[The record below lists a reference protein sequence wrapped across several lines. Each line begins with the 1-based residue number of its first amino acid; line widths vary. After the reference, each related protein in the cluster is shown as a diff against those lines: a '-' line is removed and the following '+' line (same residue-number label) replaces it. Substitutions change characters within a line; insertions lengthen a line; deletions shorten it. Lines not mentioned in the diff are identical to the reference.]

1 MKLQLKSSIRCV
13 IRSLCI
19 AALALTAIAEPPP
32 IRDLLGRMPM
42 DARQITSSYDASV
55 LPILVELLDD
65 RDMARYLVNVVSA
78 IGFVGGE
85 AGVDVLIDYFENRF
99 SGEVDTYRYHALRNV
114 PLALGSAAARG
125 SDKALTYLLN
135 HLRPSDWRR
144 KPPAWSH
151 GHSVGDPLYRT
162 LCVDVWLG
170 LVTSGRPEARAG
182 LVNLQNENDPDVVA
196 MRKAIPWTGTLVE
209 TFDAALA
216 DRSARAAKRLEEQV
230 LPPDPTPP
238 SPTPEQRA
246 AALRAAGAAE
256 LNWDGDRPASSRPLR
271 HALSASEAAALR
283 PVALA
288 EFERISTAAM
298 EQGFVQVVNDLA
310 DNAAPIRP
318 FIDGE
323 PRGPIPGSDR
333 RVDSTDYDAGLAQ
346 ALDILSAAR
355 ARGLQYG
362 EAMAYQFEDGRLAV
376 IAPLVG
382 TEEIR
387 AARLPRGAP
396 TVTISDSG
404 GFQVYMVR
412 YEGRWYWNPFGW

>member
-1 MKLQLKSSIRCV
+1 MKLRTINAILQLTLGLSI
-13 IRSLCI
+13 
-19 AALALTAIAEPPP
+19 AGLTLSVMAEPPP
-32 IRDLLGRMPM
+32 IRDVLRRMPT
-42 DARQITSSYDASV
+42 DLRAITTSYDSTV

-65 RDMARYLVNVVSA
+65 PDMARYWGNVVAA
-78 IGFVGGE
+78 IGILGGE
-85 AGVDVLIDYFENRF
+85 PGVDILIDYFENRF
-99 SGEVDTYRYHALRNV
+99 TGEVGIYHFHALHRV

-125 SDKALTYLLN
+125 SDKALTYLLD

-144 KPPAWSH
+144 RPLAWSH
-151 GHSVGDPLYRT
+151 GHSAGDLHYRA
-162 LCVDVWLG
+162 LCVRVWLG

-196 MRKAIPWTGTLVE
+196 MRKAMPWTGKFVE
-209 TFDAALA
+209 MFDAALA
-216 DRSARAAKRLEEQV
+216 DRGARAAKRLEEQV
-230 LPPDPTPP
+230 LPPDPTPA

-246 AALRAAGAAE
+246 AALRAGGAAE
-256 LNWDGDRPASSRPLR
+256 FNWDGDRPASSRPLR

-283 PVALA
+283 AVALA

-333 RVDSTDYDAGLAQ
+333 RVDSADYDAGLAQ

-376 IAPLVG
+376 MVPLVG

-396 TVTISDSG
+396 TVTISDTG
-404 GFQVYMVR
+404 EFQVYMVR